1 MDDFYMDIRKFIK
14 ENYSEYKESIET
26 EENNYDIKNSK
37 KTNENIENEEK
48 YRNLYNNYKKGADA
62 YCNERLPNYFPT
74 KYVLGYL
81 RPDIL

>member
-1 MDDFYMDIRKFIK
+1 MDDFYIDIRKFIK

-48 YRNLYNNYKKGADA
+48 YRNLYNNYKKLSEKIYGK
-62 YCNERLPNYFPT
+62 N
-74 KYVLGYL
+74 
-81 RPDIL
+81 DI

>member
-37 KTNENIENEEK
+37 KTNENIENDEK
-48 YRNLYNNYKKGADA
+48 YRNLYNNYKKLSEKIYGK
-62 YCNERLPNYFPT
+62 N
-74 KYVLGYL
+74 
-81 RPDIL
+81 DI

>member
-48 YRNLYNNYKKGADA
+48 YRNLYNNYKKLSKKIYGK
-62 YCNERLPNYFPT
+62 N
-74 KYVLGYL
+74 
-81 RPDIL
+81 DI

>member
-26 EENNYDIKNSK
+26 EENNYDIKNSE

-48 YRNLYNNYKKGADA
+48 YRNLYNNYKKLSEKIYGK
-62 YCNERLPNYFPT
+62 N
-74 KYVLGYL
+74 G
-81 RPDIL
+81 I

>member
-26 EENNYDIKNSK
+26 EENNYEIKNDK

-48 YRNLYNNYKKGADA
+48 YRNLYNNYKKLSEKIYGK
-62 YCNERLPNYFPT
+62 NNIE
-74 KYVLGYL
+74 
-81 RPDIL
+81 I

>member
-37 KTNENIENEEK
+37 KINENIENERK
-48 YRNLYNNYKKGADA
+48 YRELYNNYKNLSEKIYGK
-62 YCNERLPNYFPT
+62 NN
-74 KYVLGYL
+74 
-81 RPDIL
+81 I

>member
-26 EENNYDIKNSK
+26 EENNYEIKNNK

-48 YRNLYNNYKKGADA
+48 YRNLYNNYKKLSEKIYGK
-62 YCNERLPNYFPT
+62 NNIE
-74 KYVLGYL
+74 
-81 RPDIL
+81 I

>member
-37 KTNENIENEEK
+37 KTNENIENERK
-48 YRNLYNNYKKGADA
+48 YRELYNNYKNLSEKIYGK
-62 YCNERLPNYFPT
+62 NN
-74 KYVLGYL
+74 
-81 RPDIL
+81 I

>member
-37 KTNENIENEEK
+37 KTNENIESEEK
-48 YRNLYNNYKKGADA
+48 YRNLYNNYKKLSEKIYGK
-62 YCNERLPNYFPT
+62 N
-74 KYVLGYL
+74 
-81 RPDIL
+81 DI

>member
-26 EENNYDIKNSK
+26 EENNYEIKNNK

-48 YRNLYNNYKKGADA
+48 YRNLYNNYKKLSEKIYGKNNIEIW
-62 YCNERLPNYFPT
+62 Y
-74 KYVLGYL
+74 KKSK
-81 RPDIL
+81 I

>member
-48 YRNLYNNYKKGADA
+48 YRNLYNNYKKLSEKIYGKMT
-62 YCNERLPNYFPT
+62 YKINIR
-74 KYVLGYL
+74 K
-81 RPDIL
+81 

>member
-48 YRNLYNNYKKGADA
+48 YRNLYNNYKKLSEKIYGK
-62 YCNERLPNYFPT
+62 NN
-74 KYVLGYL
+74 
-81 RPDIL
+81 I

>member
-48 YRNLYNNYKKGADA
+48 YRNLYNNYKKLSEKIYGK
-62 YCNERLPNYFPT
+62 NE
-74 KYVLGYL
+74 K
-81 RPDIL
+81 

>member
-37 KTNENIENEEK
+37 KTNENIENEQK
-48 YRNLYNNYKKGADA
+48 YRNLYNNYKKLSEKIYGK
-62 YCNERLPNYFPT
+62 N
-74 KYVLGYL
+74 
-81 RPDIL
+81 DI

>member
-37 KTNENIENEEK
+37 KTNVNLENEEK
-48 YRNLYNNYKKGADA
+48 YRNLYNNYKKLSEKIYGK
-62 YCNERLPNYFPT
+62 N
-74 KYVLGYL
+74 
-81 RPDIL
+81 DI

>member
-26 EENNYDIKNSK
+26 EENNYDIKKSK

-48 YRNLYNNYKKGADA
+48 YRNLYNNYKKLSEKIYGK
-62 YCNERLPNYFPT
+62 N
-74 KYVLGYL
+74 
-81 RPDIL
+81 DI

>member
-48 YRNLYNNYKKGADA
+48 YRNLYNNYKKLSEKIYGK
-62 YCNERLPNYFPT
+62 N
-74 KYVLGYL
+74 
-81 RPDIL
+81 DI

>member
-48 YRNLYNNYKKGADA
+48 YRNLYNNYKKLSEKIYGKNDKKINISKNI
-62 YCNERLPNYFPT
+62 YRKE
-74 KYVLGYL
+74 
-81 RPDIL
+81 

>member
-14 ENYSEYKESIET
+14 ENYSEYKESIEI

-48 YRNLYNNYKKGADA
+48 YRNLYNNYKKLSEKIYGK
-62 YCNERLPNYFPT
+62 N
-74 KYVLGYL
+74 
-81 RPDIL
+81 DI

>member
-26 EENNYDIKNSK
+26 EENNYDIKNSE

-48 YRNLYNNYKKGADA
+48 YRNLYNNYKNLSEKIYGKND
-62 YCNERLPNYFPT
+62 L
-74 KYVLGYL
+74 
-81 RPDIL
+81 

>member
-1 MDDFYMDIRKFIK
+1 MDIRKFIK

-48 YRNLYNNYKKGADA
+48 YRNLYNNYKKLSEKIYGK
-62 YCNERLPNYFPT
+62 N
-74 KYVLGYL
+74 
-81 RPDIL
+81 DI

>member
-37 KTNENIENEEK
+37 KTNENIENEKK
-48 YRNLYNNYKKGADA
+48 YRNLYNNYKKLSEKIYGK
-62 YCNERLPNYFPT
+62 N
-74 KYVLGYL
+74 
-81 RPDIL
+81 DI

>member
-48 YRNLYNNYKKGADA
+48 YRHLYNNYKKLSEKIYGK
-62 YCNERLPNYFPT
+62 N
-74 KYVLGYL
+74 
-81 RPDIL
+81 DI